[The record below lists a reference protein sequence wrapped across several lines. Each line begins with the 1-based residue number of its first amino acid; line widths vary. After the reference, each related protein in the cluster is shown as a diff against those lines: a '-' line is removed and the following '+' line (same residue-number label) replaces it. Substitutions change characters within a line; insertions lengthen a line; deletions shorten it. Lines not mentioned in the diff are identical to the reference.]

1 MSEIPLVLYILLAFL
16 EALGIF
22 IFTFVFSKVNLTKQE
37 LLVFSVVFAV
47 LTLLLRKL
55 PISFGIHSLILICV
69 TGGLLSYYYK
79 QKLSIMLISL
89 IIVFAI
95 IYVSELLVVLIFSK
109 VLLVNYI
116 ETILSKPIWW
126 FLSGL
131 PHILLL
137 LILAYVIKLRR

>member
-1 MSEIPLVLYILLAFL
+1 MNEIPFILYILLAFL

-22 IFTFVFSKVNLTKQE
+22 IFIFVFSKIDHTKKE
-37 LLVFSVVFAV
+37 LLIISIIYAFF
-47 LTLLLRKL
+47 TLLLRKL

-95 IYVSELLVVLIFSK
+95 IYVSELLVVLMFSK
-109 VLLVNYI
+109 VLLVNYV
-116 ETILSKPIWW
+116 ETIFSKPIWW